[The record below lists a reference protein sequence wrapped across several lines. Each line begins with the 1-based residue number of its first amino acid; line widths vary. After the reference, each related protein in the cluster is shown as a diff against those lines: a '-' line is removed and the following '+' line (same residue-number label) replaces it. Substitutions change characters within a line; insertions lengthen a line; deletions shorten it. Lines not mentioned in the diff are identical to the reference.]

1 LKRQGFLEAGYEYI
15 MMNQTNFP
23 DLNDYFIFHRDYAL
37 EARFYEPS
45 LVKAAGFSKKLYQK
59 LLHPALATEIS
70 RLAGLTTLD
79 ACYDHLQQKLKD
91 PSFSQQSQLFLS
103 SITSK
108 TAAAA
113 FSSPSP
119 ESAVS
124 IPSKRPPVCVNCG
137 QNHYLSDCPHPC
149 TCLCGKLPKLCDTQ
163 KKKIVQIRERK
174 YNKCKTSLPPIPAV
188 IDSAATGI
196 FLQSSSS
203 ITNYL
208 PYPST
213 DPSRRISIG
222 NSDII
227 LAAGHGQLGK
237 TSIPA
242 DHEYL
247 NESSWFIVSFKGS
260 ESSCL

>member
-1 LKRQGFLEAGYEYI
+1 
-15 MMNQTNFP
+15 
-23 DLNDYFIFHRDYAL
+23 
-37 EARFYEPS
+37 
-45 LVKAAGFSKKLYQK
+45 
-59 LLHPALATEIS
+59 
-70 RLAGLTTLD
+70 
-79 ACYDHLQQKLKD
+79 
-91 PSFSQQSQLFLS
+91 
-103 SITSK
+103 
-108 TAAAA
+108 
-113 FSSPSP
+113 
-119 ESAVS
+119 
-124 IPSKRPPVCVNCG
+124 
-137 QNHYLSDCPHPC
+137 
-149 TCLCGKLPKLCDTQ
+149 LCDTQ

-222 NSDII
+222 NGDII

-242 DHEYL
+242 DHVPNISMNLVGLSSVLKDRKVAVCDSERIQILNGTAQIKNEINNLISQSINSNDLILTATQSNGLYMTDL
-247 NESSWFIVSFKGS
+247 NELLANSLTHSSHDFLPLYSSHEETSPSSHALSMVTVNTTKLQSVSIH
-260 ESSCL
+260 